1 MNSTGKL
8 GSVPVKETPSVAG
21 ASGPAILDDPKRE
34 VQETSKPNRW
44 VTLIQIVGILAIVIG
59 AFWLGTQR
67 ELVQRFS
74 QWGYLSSFII
84 SLIGSAT
91 VILPAPGLALILA
104 LGAHLNPVLLGTVAG
119 IGAGLGEL
127 SGYLAGKTGRDLV
140 NSQGKLNSFLLHVT
154 TRFTT
159 PALFILA
166 ILPLPIFDFAGILAG
181 ALRFPVL
188 KFLGVVICGKIIK
201 HVLAAYLG
209 AEFFEMLMTRLGV

>member
-1 MNSTGKL
+1 MVEAEESIK
-8 GSVPVKETPSVAG
+8 VKATEVVE
-21 ASGPAILDDPKRE
+21 ASGPSRPEDSAKDD
-34 VQETSKPNRW
+34 QEFSKPNLW
-44 VTLIQIVGILAIVIG
+44 MTSLQIVGILAIIFG
-59 AFWLGTQR
+59 AFWLGTQK

-127 SGYLAGKTGRDLV
+127 SGYLAGKAGRDLV
-140 NSQGKLNSFLLHVT
+140 NSQGRFNTFLLRVT
-154 TRFTT
+154 TRFTS

-188 KFLGVVICGKIIK
+188 RFLAVVICGKIIK
-201 HVLAAYLG
+201 HVFAAYLG
-209 AEFFEMLMTRLGV
+209 AEFFEMLMTRFGA